1 VHLVGDT
8 EYPERLVVRSPQFA
22 IGDAPGRTRTYNPQI
37 RSLVLYPVELRA
49 RIFLTESSNLW
60 MLATTFQ
67 LEAPVVADAV
77 AQVRHFNRF
86 YTRLVGALD
95 KGHLHSSFSL
105 AETRVLYE
113 LAHSEAPT
121 ATELGRD
128 LQLDAG
134 YLSRM
139 LRGFERRG
147 LVQRVPSPTDGRR
160 NYLQL
165 TQKGRSIFED
175 LNTRASN
182 AVADVLE
189 PLAQGQCAQLLD
201 SMRTIE
207 SLLASRPATLQQA
220 PLVLRLHRPGD
231 MGWVVHRQA
240 VLYAQEYG
248 WDESYEALISR
259 IVADFIDRFD
269 PRRERCWIAER
280 DGEIVGSVFLIK
292 HPERA
297 GVAQLRLLYVE
308 RTARGLGI
316 GRRLVHECTQFARQ
330 AGYKTITLWTNSVL
344 TSARKIYEAEGYHLV
359 REEPHHHFGHDL
371 VGQTWELE
379 V

>member
-1 VHLVGDT
+1 
-8 EYPERLVVRSPQFA
+8 
-22 IGDAPGRTRTYNPQI
+22 
-37 RSLVLYPVELRA
+37 
-49 RIFLTESSNLW
+49 

-67 LEAPVVADAV
+67 PEARVVADAV
-77 AQVRHFNRF
+77 TEVRRFNRF

-95 KGHLHSSFSL
+95 EGHLHSSFSL

-113 LAHSEAPT
+113 LAQADGLT

-128 LQLDAG
+128 LRLDPG

-147 LVQRVPSPTDGRR
+147 LVERARSSTDGRR
-160 NYLQL
+160 TLLRL
-165 TQKGRSIFED
+165 TPKGRSTFED
-175 LNTRASN
+175 LNARASEV
-182 AVADVLE
+182 VADVLE
-189 PLAQGQCAQLLD
+189 PLADGQRRQLLD

-207 SLLASRPATLQQA
+207 SLLAGRSAAPQQA
-220 PLVLRLHRPGD
+220 PLVLRPHRPGD

-248 WDESYEALISR
+248 WDERYEALISR

-269 PRRERCWIAER
+269 PKRERCWIAER
-280 DGEIVGSVFLIK
+280 EGEIVGSVFLIK

-308 RTARGLGI
+308 RSARGLGI

-330 AGYKTITLWTNSVL
+330 TGYKTITLWTNSVL
-344 TSARKIYEAEGYHLV
+344 TSARKIYEAEGYRLV
-359 REEPHHHFGHDL
+359 REEPHHSFGHDL

-379 V
+379 L

>member
-1 VHLVGDT
+1 
-8 EYPERLVVRSPQFA
+8 
-22 IGDAPGRTRTYNPQI
+22 
-37 RSLVLYPVELRA
+37 
-49 RIFLTESSNLW
+49 
-60 MLATTFQ
+60 
-67 LEAPVVADAV
+67 VVADAV
-77 AQVRHFNRF
+77 AQVRQFNRF

-95 KGHLHSSFSL
+95 EAHLHSSFSL

-113 LAHSEAPT
+113 LAHGEDGGLT
-121 ATELGRD
+121 ATGLGR
-128 LQLDAG
+128 QLGLDPG

-147 LVQRVPSPTDGRR
+147 LVGRGRSPADGRR
-160 NYLQL
+160 NLLRL
-165 TQKGRSIFED
+165 TPKGRSTFEE
-175 LNTRASN
+175 LNARASA
-182 AVADVLE
+182 AVANVLE
-189 PLAQGQCAQLLD
+189 PLTDGQRRELLD

-207 SLLASRPATLQQA
+207 SFLGDSETPAQRQTA
-220 PLVLRLHRPGD
+220 VVLRPHRPGD

-248 WDESYEALISR
+248 WDERYEALISR

-269 PRRERCWIAER
+269 PRRERCWIAEH
-280 DGEIVGSVFLIK
+280 DGQVVGSVFLIK

-316 GRRLVHECTQFARQ
+316 GRRLVNECTQFARQ
-330 AGYKTITLWTNSVL
+330 TGYKAITLWTNSVL
-344 TSARKIYEAEGYHLV
+344 TSARKIYEAEGYQLV
-359 REEPHHHFGHDL
+359 REEPHQSFGHDL
-371 VGQTWELE
+371 VGQIWELE

>member
-1 VHLVGDT
+1 
-8 EYPERLVVRSPQFA
+8 
-22 IGDAPGRTRTYNPQI
+22 
-37 RSLVLYPVELRA
+37 
-49 RIFLTESSNLW
+49 
-60 MLATTFQ
+60 MLPTTFQ

-77 AQVRHFNRF
+77 ARVRRFNRF

-113 LAHSEAPT
+113 IAHGDTPMATDLA
-121 ATELGRD
+121 RD
-128 LQLDAG
+128 LRLDPG

-147 LVQRVPSPTDGRR
+147 LVERVRSASDGRR
-160 NYLQL
+160 NHLQL
-165 TQKGRSIFED
+165 TPKGRSIFED
-175 LNTRASN
+175 LDARASA
-182 AVADVLE
+182 AVADVLA
-189 PLAQGQCAQLLD
+189 PFVDGQQQQLLD

-207 SLLASRPATLQQA
+207 SIFGRPATEQQA
-220 PLVLRLHRPGD
+220 PFVLRPHRPGD

-248 WDESYEALISR
+248 WDETYEALISR

-269 PRRERCWIAER
+269 PKRERCWITER
-280 DGEIVGSVFLIK
+280 DGEIVGSVFLIR

-308 RTARGLGI
+308 RSARGLGI
-316 GRRLVHECTQFARQ
+316 GRRLVHECTEFARQ
-330 AGYKTITLWTNSVL
+330 TGYKTITLWTNSVL
-344 TSARKIYEAEGYHLV
+344 TSARKIYEAEGYRLV
-359 REEPHHHFGHDL
+359 NEKPHHTFGQDL

-379 V
+379 L

>member
-1 VHLVGDT
+1 
-8 EYPERLVVRSPQFA
+8 
-22 IGDAPGRTRTYNPQI
+22 
-37 RSLVLYPVELRA
+37 
-49 RIFLTESSNLW
+49 
-60 MLATTFQ
+60 
-67 LEAPVVADAV
+67 VVADAV
-77 AQVRHFNRF
+77 AQVRRFNRF

-95 KGHLHSSFSL
+95 KGHLHTSFSL

-113 LAHSEAPT
+113 LAHGAGLT

-128 LQLDAG
+128 LRLDAG

-147 LVQRVPSPTDGRR
+147 LVERVPSPIDGRR
-160 NYLQL
+160 SHLQL
-165 TQKGRSIFED
+165 TPKGRSTFED
-175 LNTRASN
+175 LDARASE

-189 PLAQGQCAQLLD
+189 PLADGQRVQLLD
-201 SMRTIE
+201 SIRTIE
-207 SLLASRPATLQQA
+207 TLLGARPATQQQA
-220 PLVLRLHRPGD
+220 PFVLRPHRPGD

-248 WDESYEALISR
+248 WDERYEALISR

-297 GVAQLRLLYVE
+297 GVGQLRLLYVE
-308 RTARGLGI
+308 RSTRGLGI

-330 AGYKTITLWTNSVL
+330 TGYKTITLWTNSVL
-344 TSARKIYEAEGYHLV
+344 VSARKIYEAEGYRLV
-359 REEPHHHFGHDL
+359 SERPHQSFGHDL

-379 V
+379 L

>member
-1 VHLVGDT
+1 
-8 EYPERLVVRSPQFA
+8 
-22 IGDAPGRTRTYNPQI
+22 
-37 RSLVLYPVELRA
+37 
-49 RIFLTESSNLW
+49 
-60 MLATTFQ
+60 MLATIIQ

-77 AQVRHFNRF
+77 AQVRRFNRF

-113 LAHSEAPT
+113 LAYGEAPT

-128 LQLDAG
+128 LRLDAG

-147 LVQRVPSPTDGRR
+147 LVERVRSASDGRR
-160 NYLQL
+160 NHLQL
-165 TQKGRSIFED
+165 TPKGRSTFED
-175 LNTRASN
+175 LNARASEV
-182 AVADVLE
+182 VADVLE
-189 PLAQGQCAQLLD
+189 PLADGQRVQLLD

-207 SLLASRPATLQQA
+207 TLLGDHATPQTPA
-220 PLVLRLHRPGD
+220 PLVLRPHQPGD

-248 WDESYEALISR
+248 WDETYEALISR

-269 PRRERCWIAER
+269 PKRERCWIAEHS
-280 DGEIVGSVFLIK
+280 GETVGSVFLIK
-292 HPERA
+292 HPERV

-330 AGYKTITLWTNSVL
+330 TGYKTITLWTNSIL
-344 TSARKIYEAEGYHLV
+344 TSARKIYEAEGYRLV
-359 REEPHHHFGHDL
+359 SEKPHHSFGHDL

>member
-1 VHLVGDT
+1 
-8 EYPERLVVRSPQFA
+8 
-22 IGDAPGRTRTYNPQI
+22 
-37 RSLVLYPVELRA
+37 
-49 RIFLTESSNLW
+49 
-60 MLATTFQ
+60 MLAITCQ
-67 LEAPVVADAV
+67 PEAQVVADAV
-77 AQVRHFNRF
+77 AQVRRFNRF
-86 YTRLVGALD
+86 YTNLVGALD

-113 LAHSEAPT
+113 IAHGDGPT
-121 ATELGRD
+121 ATDLGRN
-128 LQLDAG
+128 LRLDPG

-147 LVQRVPSPTDGRR
+147 LVQRAPSPTDGRR
-160 NYLQL
+160 NHLQL
-165 TQKGRSIFED
+165 TLKGRSTFDD
-175 LNTRASN
+175 LNVRASE
-182 AVADVLE
+182 AVADALA
-189 PLAQGQCAQLLD
+189 PLADRQRHELLD

-207 SLLASRPATLQQA
+207 SLLGGRTTTTDPQA
-220 PLVLRLHRPGD
+220 PFILRPHRPGD

-248 WDESYEALISR
+248 WDETYEALISR

-269 PRRERCWIAER
+269 PKRERCWIAER

-308 RTARGLGI
+308 RSVRGLGI

-330 AGYKTITLWTNSVL
+330 TGFKTITLWTNSVL
-344 TSARKIYEAEGYHLV
+344 TSARKIYEAEGYRLV
-359 REEPHHHFGHDL
+359 REEPHHRFGHDL

-379 V
+379 L

>member
-1 VHLVGDT
+1 
-8 EYPERLVVRSPQFA
+8 
-22 IGDAPGRTRTYNPQI
+22 
-37 RSLVLYPVELRA
+37 
-49 RIFLTESSNLW
+49 
-60 MLATTFQ
+60 M
-67 LEAPVVADAV
+67 VADAV
-77 AQVRHFNRF
+77 AQVRRFNRF

-95 KGHLHSSFSL
+95 EGHLHSSFSL

-113 LAHSEAPT
+113 IAHGDRPT
-121 ATELGRD
+121 ATDLGRD
-128 LQLDAG
+128 LRLDPG

-147 LVQRVPSPTDGRR
+147 LVERVRSPSDGRR
-160 NYLQL
+160 NHLQL
-165 TQKGRSIFED
+165 SAKGRATFED
-175 LNTRASN
+175 LNIRAIQ
-182 AVADVLE
+182 AVADVLK
-189 PLAQGQCAQLLD
+189 PLASGQQRQLLD

-207 SLLASRPATLQQA
+207 SLLGGGNGTQARQA
-220 PLVLRLHRPGD
+220 PFILRPHRPGD

-240 VLYAQEYG
+240 VLYALEYG
-248 WDESYEALISR
+248 WDETYEALISR

-308 RTARGLGI
+308 QSARGLGI
-316 GRRLVHECTQFARQ
+316 GGRLVHECTEFARQ
-330 AGYKTITLWTNSVL
+330 TGYKSITLWTNSVL
-344 TSARKIYEAEGYHLV
+344 VSARKIYEAEGYRLMS
-359 REEPHHHFGHDL
+359 EKPHHSFGQDL

-379 V
+379 L